1 MIIEV
6 SCGTVEEAL
15 LAAEFGADRV
25 EICAALSTGGVTPSP
40 STFLTIKK
48 LIQIPI
54 FVMVLQ
60 PEADFTPNEPDFQ
73 AMLDDVEW
81 FAGNGADGFCFGCL
95 DLERRIDETRNRE
108 LISRARR
115 LPATFHRV
123 FDDSPRT
130 PEDLALLDDIGFARI
145 LTSGCKTNV
154 ENGMS
159 GLQDLL
165 STSPVPILAG
175 GGVRESN
182 AKALQDLGIEEIHF
196 SLRAGQID
204 RRGYQGAIL
213 PKIDPERITRVRQA
227 LAV

>member
-15 LAAEFGADRV
+15 LAAEFGADRI

-40 STFLTIKK
+40 STFLTIKRSVP
-48 LIQIPI
+48 IPV

-81 FAGNGADGFCFGCL
+81 FAENGADGFCFGCL
-95 DLERRIDETRNRE
+95 DSAGKIDEFRNRE
-108 LISRARR
+108 LIVRTNGK
-115 LPATFHRV
+115 PATFHRV
-123 FDDSPRT
+123 FDESPRSQ
-130 PEDLALLDDIGFARI
+130 EDLKLLKTLGFARI

-154 ENGMS
+154 ENGMD
-159 GLQDLL
+159 GLKELL
-165 STSPVPILAG
+165 ATSPIPILAG
-175 GGVRESN
+175 GGVRETN
-182 AKALQDLGIEEIHF
+182 AKALQELGIAEIHF
-196 SLRAGQID
+196 SLRAGQIE
-204 RRGYQGAIL
+204 RTGYQGAAL

-227 LAV
+227 LVI

>member
-15 LAAEFGADRV
+15 LAAEFGADRI

-48 LIQIPI
+48 LVKIPV

-95 DLERRIDETRNRE
+95 DLAGQIDETRNRE

-123 FDDSPRT
+123 FDESPRAQ
-130 PEDLALLDDIGFARI
+130 EALELLQDIGFARI

-154 ENGMS
+154 ENGMP
-159 GLQDLL
+159 GLKELL
-165 STSPVPILAG
+165 ATSPIPILAG

-182 AKALQDLGIEEIHF
+182 AKVLRDLGIEEIHF

-204 RRGYQGAIL
+204 RRGYQGAAL
-213 PKIDPERITRVRQA
+213 PKVDPDRITRVRQA